1 MWQGASGHGTY
12 TKQHSI
18 LRTIDIEEEA
28 RTSMYRGTLYMPK
41 LFPSLALY

>member
-1 MWQGASGHGTY
+1 M
-12 TKQHSI
+12 
-18 LRTIDIEEEA
+18 LRAIDIEEEEEEEEA